1 LRSFPSRGI
10 VIFLSKG
17 LEVATTKRRKP
28 RLRMP
33 IIAKK
38 LTLKRLCRLLLYTL
52 ARNIQKLE
60 TTHHKSIDPSCPA
73 HAADILYMSG
83 RLEFE
88 FLDT

>member
-1 LRSFPSRGI
+1 M
-10 VIFLSKG
+10 VMFLSKG